1 MKLLILGGTQFL
13 GKYIALAA
21 LARDHAV
28 TLFNRA
34 NHPTPHPAV
43 ETIVGDRNMDLAK
56 LRGRQWDAVIDT
68 SAYLP
73 RQAREAAE
81 ALSGAIDR
89 YVFTSTEAV
98 YADFSQ
104 RGIDENGP
112 LATLTD
118 EQLESANNIGTN
130 EPIKL
135 GQLYGPLKALCE
147 RTVQEVLPDR
157 TLVIRPGL
165 IVGPDDYTDRLT
177 YWVARV
183 AQGGEV
189 LAPGGPDRFVQF
201 IDVRDVAEFIVRMIE
216 RSETGIF
223 NASGPTST
231 WTMSQVLD
239 ACRTASG
246 SDASFTWVDEKFL
259 LQEAVAP
266 WSEMPLW
273 LPDAPDYKG
282 FLFFN
287 SDKAVRAGL
296 QYRPLHE
303 TIGDTFAWY
312 RANRSGEKLRAGID
326 AKRERDLLRK
336 WHEQ

>member
-1 MKLLILGGTQFL
+1 
-13 GKYIALAA
+13 ALAA

-28 TLFNRA
+28 TLFNRG
-34 NHPTPHPAV
+34 NHPPPHPAV
-43 ETIVGDRNMDLAK
+43 EIIVGDRNMDLAK

-165 IVGPDDYTDRLT
+165 IVG
-177 YWVARV
+177 
-183 AQGGEV
+183 
-189 LAPGGPDRFVQF
+189 
-201 IDVRDVAEFIVRMIE
+201 
-216 RSETGIF
+216 
-223 NASGPTST
+223 
-231 WTMSQVLD
+231 
-239 ACRTASG
+239 
-246 SDASFTWVDEKFL
+246 
-259 LQEAVAP
+259 
-266 WSEMPLW
+266 
-273 LPDAPDYKG
+273 
-282 FLFFN
+282 
-287 SDKAVRAGL
+287 
-296 QYRPLHE
+296 
-303 TIGDTFAWY
+303 
-312 RANRSGEKLRAGID
+312 
-326 AKRERDLLRK
+326 
-336 WHEQ
+336 